1 MRIFSKLVLICNLC
15 FVAAVIMRLVEMARR
30 AKGNLDAA
38 IPIQSLEATL
48 VLLGYGAIFLN
59 ILFLFAVLIQLLRGN
74 KQSLPRLLVL
84 VNLVILP
91 VQVWYFFFSNF

>member
-15 FVAAVIMRLVEMARR
+15 FVAAVVMRFIEMGRR
-30 AKGNLDAA
+30 ANGNFDAA
-38 IPIQSLEATL
+38 IPVQSMESTL

-59 ILFLFAVLIQLLRGN
+59 IFFFISFLIYFMRSKIQ
-74 KQSLPRLLVL
+74 SVSRLVIVINLVL
-84 VNLVILP
+84 LP

>member
-15 FVAAVIMRLVEMARR
+15 FVAAVIMRLIEMGRR

-59 ILFLFAVLIQLLRGN
+59 IFFLFAVLIQLLRGN